1 MLFGLF
7 RRSANEA
14 VIERLHAAIVE
25 AARQP
30 VLYLD
35 LGMVDTFEGRFESLT
50 LHAALVLRRLNA
62 LPAPAPDMA
71 QDLADTIFRH
81 FDRTLREMGVGDTTV
96 PKKMKGLAEAF
107 MGRSA
112 AYDEALRGNPKG
124 SALDHDHL
132 AKTLARNILGRRD
145 VATGSDNAPLEART
159 IEALTLYV
167 EAVAEALGDTP
178 TQAFVDGRVP
188 FPDPARFGPEG
199 SP

>member
-7 RRSANEA
+7 RRSANEV
-14 VIERLHAAIVE
+14 VIERLHAVIVE

-62 LPAPAPDMA
+62 LSTPGPDMA

-107 MGRSA
+107 MGRAA
-112 AYDEALRGNPKG
+112 AYDEALRGDRDRLK
-124 SALDHDHL
+124 
-132 AKTLARNILGRRD
+132 KTLARNIFGVRAETTQAGVEDGPLDARR
-145 VATGSDNAPLEART
+145 L
-159 IEALTLYV
+159 EALTRYV
-167 EAVAEALGDTP
+167 EAMADALGATP
-178 TQAFVDGRVP
+178 AQAFVDGRVP
-188 FPDPARFGPEG
+188 FADPALFRSEG